1 MAADARE
8 ILTHLLNETKK
19 HLVVKDDRAYC
30 TDPVFDIVRNR
41 VNAEICKTLI
51 RINDLEHVPGLI
63 RYITDHQ
70 NPDGSWNEIHPQY
83 NQPSALITSFIGDAL
98 IEAYACIPMEESLR
112 RAETYVLS
120 QERAPGLFL
129 KSAQYTADH
138 LNVDASCGAFLAAY
152 GDLFSDQASLD
163 AARRAAERVVGYQSP
178 DGIYPYT
185 SDRGSYPHP
194 FDIPCI
200 HYQGVTMY
208 YLAKMNTILQEEW
221 IDDSLMN
228 GAEWLAST
236 QHQNG
241 SFDWSASG
249 LLFAYYLSGAHAFAY
264 ASFMHAGEHDPKY
277 YVNANHSLE
286 ELVKNTNGI
295 MLRWERGTWRSL
307 PRSPI
312 ICLRTAHIGHFPL
325 KEQVF
330 RFGYGMYR
338 EIARRRFSHQVDP
351 RLFQVLC
358 SLLGIKA
365 STIEASNNYPDL
377 FMTSEVLDCLSYTIQ
392 NGEKI

>member
-1 MAADARE
+1 MPVDVE
-8 ILTHLLNETKK
+8 EVLTGLMDETKK
-19 HLVVKDDRAYC
+19 HLVILEDRAYF

-51 RINDLEHVPGLI
+51 RMGDPEHVPGLI

-83 NQPSALITSFIGDAL
+83 NQPSALITSFIGEAL
-98 IEAYACIPMEESLR
+98 ILAYDHIPMEASLR
-112 RAETYVLS
+112 RAREYVLS

-152 GDLFSDQASLD
+152 GNRFSDQVSLD
-163 AARRAAERVVGYQSP
+163 AARRAAERICQYQAL
-178 DGIYPYT
+178 DGSYPYT
-185 SDRGSYPHP
+185 SDKGSYPHAL
-194 FDIPCI
+194 DIPCI

-208 YLAKMNTILQEEW
+208 YLAKINNVLQEDW
-221 IDDSLMN
+221 INDSLMK
-228 GAEWLAST
+228 GADWLAS
-236 QHQNG
+236 QQRDDG
-241 SFDWSASG
+241 AFDWSASG
-249 LLFAYYLSGAHAFAY
+249 LLFAYYLSGAQAFAF
-264 ASFMHAGEHDPKY
+264 ASFLHAAEYDARYLK
-277 YVNANHSLE
+277 NAERSLDE
-286 ELVKNTNGI
+286 VTKNIQGI
-295 MLRWERGTWRSL
+295 MLRWERGSWGSF
-307 PRSPI
+307 SPLTS
-312 ICLRTAHIGHFPL
+312 LRTARIGDFPR

-351 RLFQVLC
+351 TVFHILC

-392 NGEKI
+392 HGGNR

>member
-1 MAADARE
+1 MGSDVMA
-8 ILTHLLNETKK
+8 ILNRLLDETKK
-19 HLVVKDDRAYC
+19 HLIIHEDRAYFS
-30 TDPVFDIVRNR
+30 DPVFDIVRNR

-51 RINDLEHVPGLI
+51 RMGDLEHVPGLI

-83 NQPSALITSFIGDAL
+83 NQPSALITSFIGEVL
-98 IEAYACIPMEESLR
+98 ILAYDHIPMEASLR
-112 RAETYVLS
+112 RAQEYVLS

-152 GDLFSDQASLD
+152 GNLFSDQVSID
-163 AARRAAERVVGYQSP
+163 AARRAAERICQYQAQ
-178 DGIYPYT
+178 DGSYPYT
-185 SDRGSYPHP
+185 SDQGSYTHALN
-194 FDIPCI
+194 IPCI

-208 YLAKMNTILQEEW
+208 YLAKINAVLRKDW
-221 IDDSLMN
+221 IDDSLMK
-228 GAEWLAST
+228 GAEWLASK
-236 QHQNG
+236 QLDDG
-241 SFDWSASG
+241 SFDWSSSG
-249 LLFAYYLSGAHAFAY
+249 LLFAYYLSGAQAFAY
-264 ASFMHAGEHDPKY
+264 ASFMHAVEHDSRYLK
-277 YVNANHSLE
+277 NAECSLE
-286 ELVKNTNGI
+286 ELIKNINGI
-295 MLRWERGTWRSL
+295 MLRWERGSWGSFL
-307 PRSPI
+307 PLT
-312 ICLRTAHIGHFPL
+312 CLRTAKIGGFPL

-351 RLFQVLC
+351 KVFHILC

-392 NGEKI
+392 QGGNR